1 MKQLIAASTLYQCI
15 SLAAMIDDGSL
26 PPADE
31 RILVLAGSAHQPE
44 LSVRIQDTPGF
55 ERIATRFDRIV
66 DLGALLWPRRPG
78 QFKPREE
85 ELALWE
91 TLLRSHWELGSG
103 PLQLVVESIQVDPA
117 IALCRIF
124 GDATVWVHSD
134 GLMSYGPT
142 RNATSLSVAQRL
154 DGIIYVDLVPGLHPQ
169 LLAEHQ
175 PTMVAVERPRLKAV
189 IEDVAAVNS
198 IPEEFGVSQGSTAL
212 ILGQYLA
219 DLGILTVEEE
229 DLLHRKMLMQA
240 ASRGI
245 RHCIFKPHPS
255 AGPAATKHMQQTAKR
270 LGIAISVLESPVLAE
285 VVMEKIRPD
294 LVVSCF
300 STALI
305 TARFVYG
312 IETMAVGTEM
322 LLERLTPYQ
331 NSNRIPVTIVD
342 AILVRGLEPP
352 GDEARMQPIEQSL
365 QALVEAVSY
374 CMQPRTLASAR
385 ASTIE
390 FLEGTGS
397 DSLRYFKRLRLAKL
411 DLPVS
416 EYPKESPSLRSLR
429 VSGRGAV
436 KRWLRPLRSQSE
448 RRGA

>member
-1 MKQLIAASTLYQCI
+1 
-15 SLAAMIDDGSL
+15 MIDDGSL

-31 RILVLAGSAHQPE
+31 RILVLAGWLIS
-44 LSVRIQDTPGF
+44 LSLNDRIQDTPGF
-55 ERIATRFDRIV
+55 ERIAARFDRIV
-66 DLGALLWPRRPG
+66 DLGRRAVAPETG
-78 QFKPREE
+78 PIQATRRRVGTLGN
-85 ELALWE
+85 LAQI
-91 TLLRSHWELGSG
+91 TLGAR
-103 PLQLVVESIQVDPA
+103 LQHASVGLKSIQVDPA

-142 RNATSLSVAQRL
+142 RNAVSLSIAQRL

-189 IEDVAAVNS
+189 IEDVAAVSS
-198 IPEEFGVSQGSTAL
+198 IPEELGVPQGSTAL
-212 ILGQYLA
+212 ILGQYLT

-229 DLLHRKMLMQA
+229 DLLHRKMLTQA
-240 ASRGI
+240 ASRGV
-245 RHCIFKPHPS
+245 RHCIFKLHPS

-270 LGIAISVLESPVLAE
+270 LGITISVLESPVLAE

-294 LVVSCF
+294 LIVSCF

-305 TARFVYG
+305 TAKYVYG

-342 AILVRGLEPP
+342 AIMVRGLEPP
-352 GDEARMQPIEQSL
+352 GDEPKNQPVEQSL
-365 QALVEAVSY
+365 QALVKAVSY
-374 CMQPRTLASAR
+374 CMQPRILTSAR
-385 ASTIE
+385 ASTIT
-390 FLEGTGS
+390 FLEGAGS
-397 DSLRYFKRLRLAKL
+397 GSLRYFKRLRLAKL
-411 DLPVS
+411 DLPVI
-416 EYPKESPSLRSLR
+416 EYPKESPSLRNIR
-429 VSGRGAV
+429 VSGVG
-436 KRWLRPLRSQSE
+436 Q
-448 RRGA
+448 